1 MEVTYLDAAWQL
13 AGILFGGCAT
23 VTVALLLGRT
33 VLGQS
38 RSLRGKLTESEGWL
52 LSFAL
57 GAAILSSLV
66 FGLCATGLFYDAS
79 VWTVGIGVA
88 LAWRRWGR
96 WNWEP
101 QLGKFAPEG
110 RSWQLLL
117 GVPAVIYG
125 ALYALHTLS
134 PEVAFDATGY
144 HLGMVQRYYRN
155 HGFVA
160 IPTNLYAQLSQGA
173 EMLYLFAYSLGRESA
188 AKLVHFS
195 FLVAGAGSL
204 IALAGRYRAGF
215 AGVFAAVIYFTC
227 PVVIPDAASGYND
240 CALAFFLLSVFS
252 ALGIW
257 WHLRDRHSL
266 WLLGVL
272 IGACFAIKYTGVVSL
287 AAAVA
292 VAASIAL
299 RTRSPRAVIRDVAV
313 IGVFAAIIGLPW
325 LAKNAIVV
333 GNPLAPFYND
343 WFPNPYL
350 SVEFETSY
358 REAMR
363 TYSPEA
369 QGRFD
374 QLLSAP
380 LDLVHGERY
389 QGSIGWLF
397 LLAPVS
403 LLAWRNP
410 LARATLAAAVVCAL
424 PWLSNA
430 GARFLLPSLPFV
442 AFSMGL
448 ALERLPNRTRTACVT
463 VLLIA
468 QCITSW
474 PPFRAY
480 WYYEHLWTVV
490 GFPWRAALG
499 LEHPK
504 QHLSWRLSY
513 FLLADHLDKMDPHSV
528 RVLTFCE
535 VPDAYCGVE
544 LLVPYKGL
552 ENLDLADALMKPLDV
567 NRRIARTLRTVQPGR
582 HLRGIRLE
590 IDRAHARRSLI
601 VSEIRLFSNGRIMP
615 YDGNWDVSAQPHPWH
630 ALRLLDGDPFTTWNS
645 REPATPGMSIEARFQ
660 EPRQVDAL
668 EVVHPLDSALSDSKL
683 VIRGLSDSG
692 AWSLIGLES
701 TEIRQVV
708 ASADSGRQSALRMLK
723 RHGITHLVLNLDP
736 DFEHADEMQ
745 AIASDPAAWGLRKTF
760 ELRTATLYEVDSR
773 PNR

>member
-1 MEVTYLDAAWQL
+1 MEVTYLDAARQL
-13 AGILFGGCAT
+13 AGVLFGGCAT
-23 VTVALLLGRT
+23 VAVSLLLGRT

-38 RSLRGKLTESEGWL
+38 RSLRGELTKSEGWL

-57 GAAILSSLV
+57 GAAILISLV

-101 QLGKFAPEG
+101 RPSKFVPKG

-117 GVPAVIYG
+117 GVPAAIYG
-125 ALYALHTLS
+125 VLYALHTLS
-134 PEVAFDATGY
+134 PEVAFDAVGY
-144 HLGMVQRYYRN
+144 HLGLVQRYYRN

-160 IPTNLYAQLSQGA
+160 IPTNMYAQLSQGA
-173 EMLYLFAYSLGRESA
+173 EMLYLFAYSIGRESA

-204 IALAGRYRAGF
+204 VALAGRYRAGL
-215 AGVFAAVIYFTC
+215 AGVFAAVVYFTC
-227 PVVIPDAASGYND
+227 PVVIPDAASTYND
-240 CALAFFLLSVFS
+240 CALAFFLLSAFS

-272 IGACFAIKYTGVVSL
+272 IGSCFAIKYTGAVAL
-287 AAAVA
+287 GAAAA
-292 VAASIAL
+292 VAASIAT

-325 LAKNAIVV
+325 LAKNAIIV

-350 SVEFETSY
+350 SVEFEAEY

-363 TYSPEA
+363 TYAPEA
-369 QGRFD
+369 QSRFD

-380 LDLVHGERY
+380 LDLVRGERY
-389 QGSIGWLF
+389 RGSIGWIF

-410 LARATLAAAVVCAL
+410 LARATLAAAIVCAL

-430 GARFLLPSLPFV
+430 GTRFVLPSLPFV

-448 ALERLPNRTRTACVT
+448 ALERLPNRPRMACVT
-463 VLLIA
+463 ALLIG
-468 QCITSW
+468 QCLTSW
-474 PPFRAY
+474 PPSRAF
-480 WYYEHLWTVV
+480 WYYPHLWSVV
-490 GFPWRAALG
+490 GFPWQAALG

-504 QHLSWRLSY
+504 QHLARRLKY
-513 FLLADHLDKMDPHSV
+513 FLLADHLDKMDPRNV

-535 VPDAYCGVE
+535 VPEAYCGAE

-552 ENLDLADALMKPLDV
+552 ENRDLADALMKPFEA
-567 NRRIARTLRTVQPGR
+567 NRRPTRSLRAMLPGR

-615 YDGNWDVSAQPHPWH
+615 YNESWDVSAQPHPWH
-630 ALRLLDGDPFTTWNS
+630 AGRLLDGDPFTAWNS
-645 REPATPGMSIEARFQ
+645 REPATPRMSIEARFR
-660 EPRQVDAL
+660 EPRQVDVL
-668 EVVHPLDSALSDSKL
+668 EVVHPPDSALSDSKL
-683 VIRGLSDSG
+683 VIRGLTDSG
-692 AWSLIGLES
+692 SWSVIGLES
-701 TEIRQVV
+701 TEIRQVA
-708 ASADSGRQSALRMLK
+708 ASVDSARQSAVRTLE
-723 RHGITHLVLNLDP
+723 RHGITHVVVNLEP
-736 DFEHADEMQ
+736 DFEHVAKMQ
-745 AIASDPAAWGLRKTF
+745 AIASDPKAWGLRKTF
-760 ELRTATLYEVDSR
+760 VDRTATLYEVESQSKR
-773 PNR
+773 